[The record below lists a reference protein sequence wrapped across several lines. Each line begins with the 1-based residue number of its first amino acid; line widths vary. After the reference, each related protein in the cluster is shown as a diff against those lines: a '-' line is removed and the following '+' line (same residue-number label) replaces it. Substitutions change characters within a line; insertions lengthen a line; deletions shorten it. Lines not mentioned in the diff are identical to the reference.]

1 LQRMHLDPLH
11 DSADP
16 VGMATLKQKIEA
28 ETKVRELLETEG
40 LPEPDEVEYDS
51 TCIRLLWHRSKLALV
66 VDIDPLPEGVDWP
79 ERAAAERDGFYV
91 YPDLDDDDDDD
102 GEDED

>member
-1 LQRMHLDPLH
+1 MRLDPLQ

-16 VGMATLKQKIEA
+16 LGMATLKQKIEA

-51 TCIRLLWHRSKLALV
+51 TCIRLLWHQSKLALI
-66 VDIDPLPEGVDWP
+66 VDIDPLPEGFDWP

-91 YPDLDDDDDDD
+91 YPDHFDDDDDDEVE
-102 GEDED
+102 G